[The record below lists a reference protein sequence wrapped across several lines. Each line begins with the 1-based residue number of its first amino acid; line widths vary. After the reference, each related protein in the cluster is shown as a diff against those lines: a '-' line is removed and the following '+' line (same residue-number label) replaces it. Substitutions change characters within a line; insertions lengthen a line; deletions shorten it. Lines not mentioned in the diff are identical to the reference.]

1 MSKVLKFTPQ
11 WSLRCRGHVI
21 LIWCVY
27 TILCQP
33 ARETTDATSINKTFI
48 LGPNRSRACKK
59 KDRISLHLTRAL
71 LAKRSYVKL
80 WYRLKTL
87 CCLRFPWPLSGP
99 PCSGTAPWCP
109 HSPRSMCWLHPQ
121 PPHPPWWTLS
131 PSHSSPLWGGLMRE
145 WPSRKRTNTTFST
158 SLEFVKSGGFRE
170 RGVVLR
176 RIASGIL
183 ADVVCWGMG
192 RLGEPLR
199 VSNHRTLPHMWCQLG
214 TILFLPTTE

>member
-1 MSKVLKFTPQ
+1 MSKVWKLIPQ
-11 WSLRCRGHVI
+11 WNLHCRGACDSDMVR
-21 LIWCVY
+21 LYNNVLWPLY
-27 TILCQP
+27 QP
-33 ARETTDATSINKTFI
+33 ARETTDATSTNRTFI
-48 LGPNRSRACKK
+48 PGPNRSRACKE

-80 WYRLKTL
+80 WYCLKTL

-145 WPSRKRTNTTFST
+145 WPSRNRTNT
-158 SLEFVKSGGFRE
+158 
-170 RGVVLR
+170 
-176 RIASGIL
+176 
-183 ADVVCWGMG
+183 
-192 RLGEPLR
+192 
-199 VSNHRTLPHMWCQLG
+199 Q
-214 TILFLPTTE
+214 LFLRAWSL